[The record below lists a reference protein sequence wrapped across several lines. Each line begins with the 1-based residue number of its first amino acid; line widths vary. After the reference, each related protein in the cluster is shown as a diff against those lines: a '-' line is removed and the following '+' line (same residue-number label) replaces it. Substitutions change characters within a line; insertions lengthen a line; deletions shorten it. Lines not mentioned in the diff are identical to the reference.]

1 MSKHKRQ
8 DLTNEVKMQILQ
20 KVDDNNKRPPSL
32 KRKHCEIAA
41 EFNIKPSS
49 LSCIIKA
56 RESIENRAFSAAGTS
71 TAKRFRPADKFPKI
85 DAALLEWFKTC
96 RDSTMAVSD
105 ELLLAK
111 ARAFI
116 TSLQAEGDI
125 SMSWVQRWKAR
136 HGIVS
141 KKICGESASVTE
153 NAVYDW
159 YKTTLPNV
167 LQRFSPENV
176 FNSDETGLFWK
187 LSPAN
192 TLAFKTEK
200 CHGGKCAKDRVT
212 VVVGASMMGEKIPLL
227 IIGKS
232 ERPRAFRNKHVP
244 LDYMSNRKAWMTSAI
259 FETYIRKIE
268 KRMASAGRHIAM
280 IVDNCPSHFLI
291 KDLKA
296 VTLIFLPPN
305 TTSKTQPMDSGVIW
319 SLKSH
324 YRKSLMAQLLICHD
338 AKTVFQSN
346 LLASLSW
353 LKNAWESVKAE
364 TIISCFKAA
373 GIVIESTGNAPSAST
388 SAADIPADLDNIF
401 DRLRVAFSLPPSVS
415 MDSLNAIDADL
426 ITSQPQEESA
436 ILASLAATES
446 MDDDDEESGEEDLPE
461 DELQPPSAAE
471 ALRMVQQ
478 IRLCLLQ
485 NSNSPQDFA
494 SLNTLELSLTHFA
507 LNCKRQTTLD
517 NFVLRK

>member
-20 KVDDNNKRPPSL
+20 KVDDNQKQPPFL
-32 KRKHCEIAA
+32 RKKQCEIAA

-56 RESIENRAFSAAGTS
+56 RENIENRAFSAAGAS
-71 TAKRFRPADKFPKI
+71 TAKRFRPADKFPEI
-85 DAALLEWFKTC
+85 DAALLGWFKTC
-96 RDSTMAVSD
+96 RDSTLAVSD

-111 ARAFI
+111 ARTFI
-116 TSLQAEGDI
+116 TPLQAEGDI
-125 SMSWVQRWKAR
+125 SMSWIQRWKGR

-153 NAVYDW
+153 NAVFDW
-159 YKTTLPNV
+159 YKSTLPSIM
-167 LQRFSPENV
+167 QRFSPENV

-187 LSPAN
+187 LSPEN
-192 TLAFKTEK
+192 TLAFKAEK

-212 VVVGASMMGEKIPLL
+212 VVVGASMMGEKLPLL

-232 ERPRAFRNKHVP
+232 ENPRAFRNKHVP
-244 LDYMSNRKAWMTSAI
+244 LDYMSNRKAWMTSAL
-259 FETYIRKIE
+259 FETYIRKIDR
-268 KRMASAGRHIAM
+268 RMESAGRRIAM
-280 IVDNCPSHFLI
+280 IIDNCPSHFLI

-324 YRKSLMAQLLICHD
+324 YRRSLMAQLLICHD
-338 AKTVFQSN
+338 SKTIFQHN
-346 LLASLSW
+346 LLTSLTW

-364 TIISCFKAA
+364 TIINCFRAA
-373 GIVIESTGNAPSAST
+373 GIVTESNGCSSLASAGAS
-388 SAADIPADLDNIF
+388 DIPADLDNILA
-401 DRLRVAFSLPPSVS
+401 RLRVAFSLPASVS
-415 MDSLNAIDADL
+415 MDSINSIDADL
-426 ITSQPQEESA
+426 ITSQSQEESS
-436 ILASLAATES
+436 ILASLVATTPLN
-446 MDDDDEESGEEDLPE
+446 DHEESGEEDLSE
-461 DELQPPSAAE
+461 DKLQPPSAAE

-478 IRLCLLQ
+478 IRLYLLQ
-485 NSNSPQDFA
+485 NSNSSQDFV
-494 SLNTLELSLTHFA
+494 SLNSLELSLTGIA
-507 LNCKRQTTLD
+507 LNSRRQTTLD
-517 NFVLRK
+517 NFVLKK